1 MTVADTMVERSG
13 LRHLLDEPKT
23 PWRASAIERCRIRGD
38 SLGATSAEASPVS
51 AGFFAFAVG
60 RAC

>member
-1 MTVADTMVERSG
+1 MVERSG